1 MQEEI
6 KLDIK
11 LIIAYTQTLENF
23 ILVIPE
29 NNGIRID
36 EVTSGHYIYD
46 ESILFDYLRKYLHLI
61 DSTEIFVTDRFDR
74 DLPYIMKCSLNIVL
88 STYDEYKYYHR
99 HKVLS
104 SL

>member
-6 KLDIK
+6 ELDVK
-11 LIIAYTQTLENF
+11 LIIAYTQTAEGF
-23 ILVIPE
+23 SMIIPE

-46 ESILFDYLRKYLHLI
+46 EALLFDYLRKDFHLI
-61 DSTEIFVTDRFDR
+61 DSVDIFVIDKFDR
-74 DLPYIMKCSLNIVL
+74 DLPYIMKCSVNIIL